1 MSAHRFATLVDLSSR
16 MLQHIVSPEALVRRF
31 KPQRTPLALKQT
43 QRAPWVRCRADW
55 ALTFWTPTPPP
66 ALSPQPP
73 RSARDRRW
81 RAFQPLMQLGGALR
95 PRSSAAPLHR
105 ASVAAARP
113 HLPLQPAPRR
123 GARGGPRE
131 LRGHLRPPRHRIR
144 LPDLGPVGPLGPR
157 ARAAP
162 FRGAGERALP
172 PGPAAA
178 SPSPPGEA
186 QAEAAGPAPPPQRRP
201 PRAAPP
207 PPPGRPTRPAA
218 PRAAPCSR
226 PCVTCHVSTRP
237 ERARGG
243 GEGRFGRWRRAQVGA
258 MLAPC

>member
-1 MSAHRFATLVDLSSR
+1 MRESGKGGAGKRVTMSAHRFATLVDLSSR

-186 QAEAAGPAPPPQRRP
+186 QAEAAPA
-201 PRAAPP
+201 RAE
-207 PPPGRPTRPAA
+207 AA
-218 PRAAPCSR
+218 GCM
-226 PCVTCHVSTRP
+226 
-237 ERARGG
+237 E
-243 GEGRFGRWRRAQVGA
+243 RFGRVHVAVVQPPAAVASVGHGPA
-258 MLAPC
+258 EESR